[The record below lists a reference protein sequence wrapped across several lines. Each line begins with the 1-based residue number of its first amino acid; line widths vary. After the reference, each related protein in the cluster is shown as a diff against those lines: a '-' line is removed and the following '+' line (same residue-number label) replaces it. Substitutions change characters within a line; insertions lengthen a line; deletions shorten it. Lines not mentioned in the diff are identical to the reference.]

1 MKRIGCRLTRDSS
14 GRILASVWLDFCIE
28 HLESILFRLET
39 DSIAS
44 RFKVGYGY
52 SFIAIDTPFGIAQ
65 THEDELLLWGA
76 THFSLKTP

>member
-28 HLESILFRLET
+28 HLESILFRLQV
-39 DSIAS
+39 DSKSVMAIRS
-44 RFKVGYGY
+44 
-52 SFIAIDTPFGIAQ
+52 SLIDTPFGIAQ